1 MATIIPEEEDIQ
13 KVIKWASMNL
23 EEKSDRPLQKPVET
37 AVIKFDL
44 SPVDIEFLIGF
55 IKRNEGKSIIS
66 RSNTAYQEG
75 L

>member
-1 MATIIPEEEDIQ
+1 
-13 KVIKWASMNL
+13 MNL

-44 SPVDIEFLIGF
+44 SPVDTEFLIGF